1 MEIMFLKSSDLVSS
15 KKFLRMTVQ
24 EVRDPGGSCLN
35 Q

>member
-1 MEIMFLKSSDLVSS
+1 MEILFLKSSDLVSS
-15 KKFLRMTVQ
+15 KKIRRMAVQ